1 MSHPLLWLILHSLKK
16 FLALIDIDIELTV
29 AEYEPPRK
37 HAKYMECDERILW
50 ICNNY
55 FDTVLIFLQEFRTI

>member
-37 HAKYMECDERILW
+37 HAKYMECDERILNFAQFN
-50 ICNNY
+50 I
-55 FDTVLIFLQEFRTI
+55 D